1 MLVKQHRQADLIFTE
16 YNSFSQEQ
24 VHLPTSSFSRNLVML
39 KESYGT
45 VYKAKFQHKNATVK
59 VSKLPSRQWNSAT
72 TARGTMFYLFL

>member
-45 VYKAKFQHKNATVK
+45 VYKAKFQHTNATVE
-59 VSKLPSRQWNSAT
+59 VSKLPSRLWNS
-72 TARGTMFYLFL
+72 GPLCLGF